1 MPVCSELAIPKL
13 RGHNGRL
20 CSAMASAE
28 RTGTHL
34 AHMEVCASSLC
45 FFFFSHAGALR
56 LVIMAWLGDLRDMLH
71 FCCPYTWGITF
82 LSSYVVA
89 PCTCVFLLGLQ
100 VSRFSTSAKSVEE
113 PRTRNE
119 RG

>member
-1 MPVCSELAIPKL
+1 VPVCSELAIPKL

-34 AHMEVCASSLC
+34 AHMEVCASSFC

-56 LVIMAWLGDLRDMLH
+56 LVIMAWLGDLRDMFH
-71 FCCPYTWGITF
+71 F
-82 LSSYVVA
+82 VVRILGGL
-89 PCTCVFLLGLQ
+89 PFFPLMLLLLVL
-100 VSRFSTSAKSVEE
+100 VSFCWVCR
-113 PRTRNE
+113 
-119 RG
+119 

>member
-34 AHMEVCASSLC
+34 AHMEV
-45 FFFFSHAGALR
+45 
-56 LVIMAWLGDLRDMLH
+56 
-71 FCCPYTWGITF
+71 
-82 LSSYVVA
+82 
-89 PCTCVFLLGLQ
+89 
-100 VSRFSTSAKSVEE
+100 SRFSTSAKSVEE